1 MRCEIAQSA
10 ESTVDKLSGY
20 PTKLP
25 WGDFLPLSS
34 GWVQRWLGS
43 EPSTVPWVPD

>member
-25 WGDFLPLSS
+25 WGDFFTSF
-34 GWVQRWLGS
+34 
-43 EPSTVPWVPD
+43 